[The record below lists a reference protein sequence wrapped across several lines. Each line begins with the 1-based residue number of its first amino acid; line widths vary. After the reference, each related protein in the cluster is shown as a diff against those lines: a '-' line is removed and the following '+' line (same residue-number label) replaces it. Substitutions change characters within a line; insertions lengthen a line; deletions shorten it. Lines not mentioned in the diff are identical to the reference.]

1 MRLSD
6 SIETF
11 IKALLAED
19 EQSVE
24 LKRNELAE
32 YFGCAPS
39 QINYVLAT
47 RFTLDD
53 GYVIE
58 SRRGG
63 GGYIRIV
70 RVMSS
75 DHQQLMYLINERIG
89 QSITEAEAA
98 RKVREIY
105 RELGA
110 EDVSFTPIVSFGAN
124 AADPHHEPDDTVLK
138 EGDCVLFDVGCRL
151 DGYCS
156 DMTRTFFYRTVSPE
170 QRQVYETV
178 LRANLAAEAMMRPGV
193 RFCDLDAAARNII
206 TEAGYGPYFTHR
218 LGHSIGMEV
227 HEPGDVSAVNTDTAQ
242 PGRIFS
248 CEPGI
253 YLTDRFGVRIE
264 DLCMITP
271 QGVRVLN
278 RYPKELDIIN
288 PAE

>member
-70 RVMSS
+70 RVMGS
-75 DHQQLMYLINERIG
+75 DQQQLMYLINERIG
-89 QSITEAEAA
+89 QSIPEAEAVRLIGQLVERKIITAGEGDIMRAAVSSAALAIPVPDAMKDALRARSLKSMLTAVA
-98 RKVREIY
+98 RK
-105 RELGA
+105 
-110 EDVSFTPIVSFGAN
+110 
-124 AADPHHEPDDTVLK
+124 
-138 EGDCVLFDVGCRL
+138 
-151 DGYCS
+151 
-156 DMTRTFFYRTVSPE
+156 
-170 QRQVYETV
+170 
-178 LRANLAAEAMMRPGV
+178 
-193 RFCDLDAAARNII
+193 
-206 TEAGYGPYFTHR
+206 
-218 LGHSIGMEV
+218 
-227 HEPGDVSAVNTDTAQ
+227 EPG
-242 PGRIFS
+242 
-248 CEPGI
+248 
-253 YLTDRFGVRIE
+253 
-264 DLCMITP
+264 
-271 QGVRVLN
+271 
-278 RYPKELDIIN
+278 
-288 PAE
+288 